1 VFTIQRMAGRP
12 RVRADRL
19 DEPTIVDAALE
30 IARHRMAD
38 LTMRAVSDK
47 LQVSV
52 GALYKHVGGRDELI
66 ALVVEKILSQAP
78 PMSPEVGDGWLALR
92 AQVLGLQAL
101 VDRYPGLDEIVIA
114 HSPNSPKANELRRE
128 GIAALM
134 TQGLTTDEAFRV
146 YRAVTYLWL
155 GSRIAVRGRARNKTD
170 VDTFALALDILLTG
184 LKQEIAESR
193 QRQDISVEKEGS
205 L

>member
-1 VFTIQRMAGRP
+1 MAGRP

-19 DEPTIVDAALE
+19 DEQSIVSAALE
-30 IARHRMAD
+30 IAQHQLAD
-38 LTMRAVSDK
+38 LTMRSVSDK

-52 GALYKHVGGRDELI
+52 GALYKHVSGRDELI

-78 PMSPEVGDGWLALR
+78 PMSPDVGDGWLALR

-101 VDRYPGLDEIVIA
+101 VDRYPGLDEVIIA

-128 GIAALM
+128 GIAALVS
-134 TQGLTTDEAFRV
+134 QGVTADEALCV

-155 GSRIAVRGRARNKTD
+155 GSRVAVQGRARNKTD
-170 VDTFALALDILLTG
+170 IDTFALALDILLNG
-184 LKQEIAESR
+184 LKQEITESR
-193 QRQDISVEKEGS
+193 QRHASSREKEGS
-205 L
+205 A

>member
-19 DEPTIVDAALE
+19 DEQTIVDAALE

-78 PMSPEVGDGWLALR
+78 PMSPDGGDGWLALR
-92 AQVLGLQAL
+92 AQVLGLGAL
-101 VDRYPGLDEIVIA
+101 IDQYPGLDEVVIA

-128 GIAALM
+128 GIAAL
-134 TQGLTTDEAFRV
+134 TSQGLTADEAFRV

-155 GSRIAVRGRARNKTD
+155 GSRVAARGRQRNATD
-170 VDTFALALDILLTG
+170 IDTFALALDILLTG